1 MAEML
6 GVAGSGLARI
16 GATVDLM
23 GRYGR
28 GGFRRELDAAIERN
42 GLTGLFRIVEE
53 CRDMPAAYMLAD
65 VVVSASSDP
74 EGFGRVI
81 IEAQAMG
88 RPVVATDHGG
98 ARETIEP
105 GLTGWLVPPR
115 DPTRLATA
123 IGEALSLGE
132 SERSLFAR
140 RAIAHV
146 ADRYSRQAMCARTI
160 EVYEELLFPEAAGD
174 EEPALIAAAV

>member
-1 MAEML
+1 
-6 GVAGSGLARI
+6 
-16 GATVDLM
+16 
-23 GRYGR
+23 
-28 GGFRRELDAAIERN
+28 
-42 GLTGLFRIVEE
+42 
-53 CRDMPAAYMLAD
+53 MPAAYMLAD

-105 GLTGWLVPPR
+105 GISGWLVPPR
-115 DPTRLATA
+115 NSARLAAA

-132 SERSLFAR
+132 SERSAFPDALLRTSLAGIVGRRCVLAQSRSTKSCSFPRLAHWWRRHRPRSWRKAPAR
-140 RAIAHV
+140 ALTRTGRLAI
-146 ADRYSRQAMCARTI
+146 
-160 EVYEELLFPEAAGD
+160 FEA
-174 EEPALIAAAV
+174 